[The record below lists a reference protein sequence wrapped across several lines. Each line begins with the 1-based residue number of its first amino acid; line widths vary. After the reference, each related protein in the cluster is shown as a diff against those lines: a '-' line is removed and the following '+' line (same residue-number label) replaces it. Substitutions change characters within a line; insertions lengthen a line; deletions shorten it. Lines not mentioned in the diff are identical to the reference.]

1 MRKVL
6 FIPLFITVIVAQTV
20 DYDTDI
26 QPLWNG
32 NCTSCHTYG
41 HSSGLD
47 LTSGQSYNN
56 LVDVASSGNGYG
68 GASRVASGDPN
79 NSVLYDKIT
88 NGGTYGGQMP
98 PSGALMSTANR
109 TLVQTWITEL
119 SSANYITIA
128 EARNQDE
135 GASVTVRGIV
145 TTPNFQS
152 SNTEYGLQ
160 DGTGGIVIFHF
171 SAPYV
176 ELDVGD
182 SVEVTGELDVYSGKT
197 EIIPSSAD
205 DITVIS
211 QNNDLPDFQV
221 VTVADYVVDAEDYES
236 ELIKINSVS
245 ISEGTW
251 PTGGS
256 SNLTITDDGGTST
269 VTMRIDSDMDI
280 IGNDEPQAPF
290 DVRGIAG
297 QYDSSDPY
305 DSGYQILPRY
315 YTDFVPAEDVVEAP
329 VLVINE
335 FLAAT
340 DLCCDDGNGEMED
353 FIEIYNPG
361 DEAVDIG
368 GLWVTDDLEDTGNWE
383 QIPTTDATTTTVAA
397 GGHIVIWAD
406 KDQDTQGI
414 LHTDDIKLSAD
425 GEEIG
430 LIFIY
435 GTDTVFV
442 DSLSFGEQTDDI
454 SYGRYP
460 DGSENW
466 ELFNTPTP
474 GAANQTNPQTVTAI
488 YDIQYVADP
497 STDDESPLNGQEVT
511 ISGVVTTEFWGG
523 GNSHLYVQDSAGGWN
538 GIIVYQSGGWDEFDF
553 SSPLGTVHS
562 VAEGDSVTF
571 TGIVNEYYGL
581 TQIID
586 VSEFMIHGP
595 AEVMIEPTVVTPGQ
609 VMTGGADAE
618 KFESCLIAVHDV
630 SVDDPDLGY
639 GEWSVTDGTNSVRVD
654 DRWDY
659 YFWPDSLQELAEVV
673 GCLDYSFSN
682 TKIQPRL
689 ARDVV
694 EDGLTRIQRVQQV
707 LYSDLMKASEV
718 DESDF
723 SYLLGDTV
731 TIEGIVTMP
740 TGLSYAGDGIKFIY
754 QDENGGPWSSILSYD
769 PDSSAFPVL
778 FEGDRVQ
785 CTGYVYEYSPGP
797 GGLTELFI
805 TEPINIISVGVP
817 LPDTVDVNTGD
828 LRWPTEAEQWG
839 TVMVRASDAI
849 VIENDLD
856 YGEWTID
863 DGSGKVKVDDDS
875 DSIAVWQE
883 AVGRPP
889 EGSYVSSI
897 RGWVYNHYGSYA
909 DSSTY
914 KIEPLYV
921 SDIEFGAGPPNIM
934 DVSRDPCVPGVD
946 DVVTITA
953 EIVDNSTI
961 SEASIY
967 YRFGDED
974 WNTVAMSTTADDS
987 WTGTIPASGTNDV
1000 FLEYFVKAAD
1010 DGADQSEIK
1019 WSEFPDTENGNYLGY
1034 IASDDEF
1041 PLHDVQWSPWP
1052 NGESP
1057 FNGCEVTVTGIV
1069 TADSAQYNSGYG
1081 AYAFQSE
1088 SEQWSGVVFDG
1099 WDNSIL
1105 NRGDEITVSGNIEEY
1120 DPEWHFKYDGNTKLI
1135 DVSAVTVHSTG
1146 NIIAPM
1152 SVSTA
1157 DLAQDGEEVE
1167 SYEGCLVTVSDV
1179 TVSTINAY
1187 DWGIVDASGVECL
1200 IDDDMATMEADNYL
1214 STLEDGATLS
1224 QVTGILNFSYGT
1236 YKIQIRDLADIG
1248 QDLGINNIDVPRK
1261 YALHNNFPNP
1271 FNPETQ
1277 IRFEIGKQENVQ
1289 LIIYD
1294 LLGRKVRTLVNEN
1307 YSPGMY
1313 VIRWDAMNDNRSP
1326 VSSGAYIYRI
1336 KAGEFIDHKKMIL
1349 MR

>member
-6 FIPLFITVIVAQTV
+6 FIPLFITVIIAQTV
-20 DYDTDI
+20 DYDTQI
-26 QPLWNG
+26 QPLWNA
-32 NCTSCHTYG
+32 NCTSCHG
-41 HSSGLD
+41 NSGGLN
-47 LTSGQSYNN
+47 LSAAQSYNN
-56 LVDVASSGNGYG
+56 LVDVASSNNAYG
-68 GASRVASGDPN
+68 GALRVASGDPN
-79 NSVLYDKIT
+79 NSILYDKIT
-88 NGGTYGGQMP
+88 NGGNYGDSMP
-98 PSGALMSTANR
+98 PSGLMSSANR
-109 TLVQTWITEL
+109 TLVQTWISEL
-119 SSANYITIA
+119 STYTTIA
-128 EARNQDE
+128 SARSQEE
-135 GASVTVRGIV
+135 GSSATVRGIV
-145 TTPNFQS
+145 TTPNFQT

-160 DGTGGIVIFHF
+160 DSTAAIVIFHF

-176 ELDVGD
+176 ELAVGD
-182 SVEVTGELDVYSGKT
+182 SVEVTGEIDFYNGKA
-197 EIIPSSAD
+197 EIIPASAD

-211 QNNDLPDFQV
+211 QGNDLPEFQV
-221 VTVADYVVDAEDYES
+221 LTVADYIANAEDYES
-236 ELIKINSVS
+236 ELIKINGVS
-245 ISEGTW
+245 ITSGTW
-251 PTGGS
+251 PTS
-256 SNLTITDDGGTST
+256 SSANLTISDDGGTST
-269 VTMRIDSDMDI
+269 VTLRIDSDMDI
-280 IGNDEPQAPF
+280 IGNDEPAAPF
-290 DVRGIAG
+290 DVRGIGG

-315 YTDFVPAEDVVEAP
+315 YTDFAPAQDVVDPPE
-329 VLVINE
+329 LVINE

-368 GLWVTDDLEDTGNWE
+368 GLWITDNLDDPSDWE

-406 KDQDTQGI
+406 EDQDSQGI
-414 LHTDDIKLSAD
+414 LHTVDIKLSAG
-425 GEEIG
+425 GEDIG
-430 LIFIY
+430 LIFVS
-435 GTDTVFV
+435 GADTVFV

-466 ELFNTPTP
+466 EFFNTPTP
-474 GAANQTNPQTVTAI
+474 GTTNQTNPQTVTSI

-497 STDDESPLNGQEVT
+497 STDDASPLNGQEVT

-523 GNSHLYVQDSAGGWN
+523 GNSHLYVQDASGGWN

-553 SSPLGTVHS
+553 SSAQGTVHS
-562 VAEGDSVTF
+562 VAEGDSITL
-571 TGIVNEYYGL
+571 TGTVNEYYGL

-586 VSEFMIHGP
+586 VTECMIHGP
-595 AEVMIEPTVVTPGQ
+595 ADVMIEPTVVTPGQ
-609 VMTGGADAE
+609 IMTGGTDAE
-618 KFESCLIAVHDV
+618 KFESCLVAVHDI

-639 GEWSVTDGTNSVRVD
+639 GEWSITDGTNSVRVD
-654 DRWDY
+654 DKWDY
-659 YFWPDSLQELAEVV
+659 YFWPEEGQELAEVV
-673 GCLDYSFSN
+673 GCLDYTYGN

-694 EDGLTRIQRVQQV
+694 EDGVTRIQRVQQV

-723 SYLLGDTV
+723 SYLVGDTV

-740 TGLSYAGDGIKFIY
+740 TGLSFAGSGVKFIY

-769 PDSSAFPVL
+769 PDSTAFPVL

-805 TEPINIISVGVP
+805 TEPINIVSVGVQ
-817 LPDTVDVNTGD
+817 LPDTVDVETGD

-839 TVMVRASDAI
+839 TVMVRATDAI

-875 DSIAVWQE
+875 DSISVWQE

-889 EGSYVSSI
+889 VGSYVSSI

-934 DVSRDPCVPGVD
+934 NVSRDPCTPGID
-946 DVVTITA
+946 DVVTVTA

-961 SEASIY
+961 SEASVY
-967 YRFGDED
+967 YRLDGGAWNMVQMSATGDGV
-974 WNTVAMSTTADDS
+974 WS
-987 WTGTIPASGTNDV
+987 GTISSSGTEGV

-1010 DGADQSEIK
+1010 DGVDQSEVK
-1019 WSEFPDTENGNYLGY
+1019 YSEFPDAENGNYLGY
-1034 IASDDEF
+1034 ETTDGDLT
-1041 PLHDVQWSPWP
+1041 LHHVQFSPWP

-1057 FNGCEVTVTGIV
+1057 YNGCDVTVTGIV

-1105 NRGDEITVSGNIEEY
+1105 HRGDEVTVTGMVEEF

-1135 DVSAVTVHSTG
+1135 DVSEVTVHSTG
-1146 NIIAPM
+1146 NSMAPM

-1157 DLAQDGEEVE
+1157 DLSQDGEEVE
-1167 SYEGCLVTVSDV
+1167 SYEGCLVTVSNV
-1179 TVSTINAY
+1179 TVSAINAY

-1224 QVTGILNFSYGT
+1224 QVTGVFNFSYGT
-1236 YKIQIRDLADIG
+1236 YKIQIRDLADLG
-1248 QDLGINNIDVPRK
+1248 QELGINNIDVPRS

-1289 LIIYD
+1289 LVIYD

-1313 VIRWDAMNDNRSP
+1313 VIRWDAMNDNRNP